1 MGKIII
7 SIIVPV
13 YNVEKELGRC
23 LESIINQTYK
33 NIEIILVDDGSIDRS
48 PEICD
53 EYAVKDKRITVIH
66 KKNGG
71 LSDARNDGLRISHG
85 SYIMFV
91 DSDDYI
97 ENDACEKLLS
107 GITPDIDIVVGACKR
122 IDGDKTI
129 ILRHSNIEEKK
140 VYTAKEFT
148 MLSIKNSEWYAPV
161 CFNMYRRDFLFEN
174 DIFFESGICFEDTNI
189 QIKMFGSANK
199 IQYVDYAFYNY
210 IIRPGTLSSLENSDK
225 KRKMIIYIY
234 NGWMSDIDNIKDYNY
249 QRYLYG
255 ALIQNYLW
263 ACRAYKIKEWKLS
276 GVDYKFSM
284 QYALNIKEK
293 FKILLF
299 NYVPE
304 LFVNIKI

>member
-33 NIEIILVDDGSIDRS
+33 NIEVILVDDGSIDRS

-53 EYAVKDKRITVIH
+53 KYAVKDKRITVIH
-66 KKNGG
+66 KKNEG
-71 LSDARNDGLRISHG
+71 LSDARNDGIRISHG

-122 IDGDKTI
+122 INGDKTI
-129 ILRHSNIEEKK
+129 ILRHSNIEEEK

-148 MLSIKNSEWYAPV
+148 ILSIKNSEWYAPV

-210 IIRPGTLSSLENSDK
+210 IIRPGTLSSLENSEK
-225 KRKMIIYIY
+225 K
-234 NGWMSDIDNIKDYNY
+234 
-249 QRYLYG
+249 
-255 ALIQNYLW
+255 
-263 ACRAYKIKEWKLS
+263 
-276 GVDYKFSM
+276 
-284 QYALNIKEK
+284 
-293 FKILLF
+293 
-299 NYVPE
+299 
-304 LFVNIKI
+304 